1 MMFSGFRLGV
11 PAIGSNESIESG
23 MPRRLHLP
31 PLTKLLGLAILLEF
45 VNHRVIK
52 VRNME
57 IRFLCPSC
65 GRKLKADEEA
75 AGRKVEC
82 PDCGM
87 EFRVPQPEIS
97 LPPTKPEPS
106 VEPAR
111 DPGFANPNPDGELTC
126 PVCWLRFDAGDIM
139 HIAVHDSLRGD
150 PLLGEDAQQRFLATR
165 FNNAGQALDAMSL
178 PSSEIACPHCR
189 RKLPPS
195 FLGMPHHIISL
206 VGDQSAGKSYFLSV
220 LTKVL
225 PATLYREFGIVF
237 QDSDPTGNAPVND
250 MRKALFGAQSPAQA
264 KLAKTV
270 FEGAMYER
278 LPRQGR
284 MVALPR
290 PFVYTLAAEEKIR
303 DQCALIFYDNAGEH
317 FQPGVNIVEQPGAQH
332 VASAAGIM
340 FLFDPFNSP
349 EFRQIL
355 RDTKDPQFEKPV
367 VDQQDIILSEM
378 RTRIQTIRNL
388 RPGET
393 IQTPVAFIVGKSDV
407 WLHLLNGKPLR
418 DFIQDGKLDIAAIEE
433 NSSIVRELL
442 YRICPPLI
450 ANAEALSSN
459 VTFFAA
465 SSFGHTPTKIGPGEY
480 VPDPSKLQPVNV
492 EVPLLWILS
501 QVCPNLFAAGD
512 ASAPKLC
519 Q

>member
-1 MMFSGFRLGV
+1 M
-11 PAIGSNESIESG
+11 
-23 MPRRLHLP
+23 
-31 PLTKLLGLAILLEF
+31 EF
-45 VNHRVIK
+45 
-52 VRNME
+52 
-57 IRFLCPSC
+57 RFLCPSC
-65 GRKLKADEEA
+65 GRKLKADEET
-75 AGRKVEC
+75 AGIRVDC
-82 PDCGM
+82 PDCGT
-87 EFRVPQPEIS
+87 EFRVPQPES
-97 LPPTKPEPS
+97 EPPAQSET
-106 VEPAR
+106 PAAPTR
-111 DPGFANPNPDGELTC
+111 DPAFANPNADGELTC

-165 FNNAGQALDAMSL
+165 FNNAGQALDAMSV

-237 QDSDPTGNAPVND
+237 QDSDPTGNASVND
-250 MRKALFGAQSPAQA
+250 MRKALFGAQSPSQA

-290 PFVYTLAAEEKIR
+290 PFVYTLAAEEKTR
-303 DQCALIFYDNAGEH
+303 ERCALIFYDNAGEH

-340 FLFDPFNSP
+340 YLFDPFNSP
-349 EFRQIL
+349 EFRRIL
-355 RDTKDPQFEKPV
+355 RDTKDPQLEKPV

-378 RTRIQTIRNL
+378 RARIQIIRNL
-388 RPGET
+388 RSDEN
-393 IQTPVAFIVGKSDV
+393 IHTPVAFVVGKCDV
-407 WLHLLNGKPLR
+407 WLHLLNGKPIRDPLR
-418 DFIQDGKLDIAAIEE
+418 EGKLDMAVIEE
-433 NSSIVRELL
+433 NSSIVRALMYGL
-442 YRICPPLI
+442 CPAVV

-459 VTFFAA
+459 VMFFAA
-465 SSFGHTPTKIGPGEY
+465 SSFGHTPIKIGPGEY
-480 VPDPSKLQPVNV
+480 VPDPARLEPFHV
-492 EVPLLWILS
+492 EIPLLWILS
-501 QVCPNLFAAGD
+501 QVCPTLFDTSKVGGTNG
-512 ASAPKLC
+512 AP
-519 Q
+519 

>member
-1 MMFSGFRLGV
+1 M
-11 PAIGSNESIESG
+11 
-23 MPRRLHLP
+23 
-31 PLTKLLGLAILLEF
+31 EF
-45 VNHRVIK
+45 
-52 VRNME
+52 
-57 IRFLCPSC
+57 RFLCPTC
-65 GRKLKADEEA
+65 ALKLKADEED
-75 AGRKVEC
+75 AGQKADC
-82 PDCGM
+82 PHCGG
-87 EFRVPQPEIS
+87 EFVVPQPEAS
-97 LPPTKPEPS
+97 LPPSASDPPIEPT
-106 VEPAR
+106 R
-111 DPGFANPNPDGELTC
+111 DSAFAGPNPNGDLTC
-126 PVCWLRFDAGDIM
+126 PICWLRFDTGDIM

-165 FNNAGQALDAMSL
+165 FNDAGQALDAMSL
-178 PSSEIACPHCR
+178 PCSELACPHCR

-290 PFVYTLAAEEKIR
+290 PFVYTLATEDKTR

-340 FLFDPFNSP
+340 YLFDPFNSP
-349 EFRQIL
+349 EFRQNL
-355 RDTKDPQFEKPV
+355 RDTKDPQLENPV

-378 RTRIQTIRNL
+378 RARIQTIRNL

-393 IQTPVAFIVGKSDV
+393 IQTPVAFIVGKCDV
-407 WLHLLNGKPLR
+407 WLHLLNGKPLSKPVC
-418 DFIQDGKLDIAAIEE
+418 DGKLDIVAVEE
-433 NSSIVRELL
+433 NSSTIRELL
-442 YRICPPLI
+442 YRLCPPLV
-450 ANAEALSSN
+450 ANAEALSTN

-465 SSFGHTPTKIGPGEY
+465 SSFGHTPIKIGPGEY
-480 VPDPSKLQPVNV
+480 VPDPSKLRPAFV

-501 QVCPNLFAAGD
+501 QVCPDLFAQGKAIKPDGF
-512 ASAPKLC
+512 P
-519 Q
+519 

>member
-1 MMFSGFRLGV
+1 
-11 PAIGSNESIESG
+11 
-23 MPRRLHLP
+23 
-31 PLTKLLGLAILLEF
+31 
-45 VNHRVIK
+45 
-52 VRNME
+52 ME
-57 IRFLCPSC
+57 LRFLCPSC
-65 GRKLKADEEA
+65 GRRLKADEEA
-75 AGRKVEC
+75 AGMKVDC
-82 PDCGM
+82 PDCGT
-87 EFRVPQPEIS
+87 EFRAPQPEIS
-97 LPPTKPEPS
+97 FPAPQPPQAETPAEL
-106 VEPAR
+106 AR
-111 DPGFANPNPDGELTC
+111 DPAFANPNLDGEFTC
-126 PVCWLRFDAGDIM
+126 PVCWLRFDGGDIM

-150 PLLGEDAQQRFLATR
+150 PVLGEDAQQRFLATR

-206 VGDQSAGKSYFLSV
+206 VGDQSAGKSYYLSV

-290 PFVYTLAAEEKIR
+290 PFVYTLAAEEKTR

-317 FQPGVNIVEQPGAQH
+317 FQPGINIVEQPGAQH

-340 FLFDPFNSP
+340 YLFDPFNSP
-349 EFRQIL
+349 EFRQHL
-355 RDTKDPQFEKPV
+355 RDTKDPQLEKPV

-378 RTRIQTIRNL
+378 RARIQTIRNL
-388 RPGET
+388 RSGET
-393 IQTPVAFIVGKSDV
+393 IRTPVAFIVGKCDA
-407 WLHLLNGKPLR
+407 WLQLLNGKTLR
-418 DFIQDGKLDIAAIEE
+418 DPVHGGELDASAIEE
-433 NSSIVRELL
+433 NSGVIRQLL
-442 YRICPPLI
+442 YQLCPPI
-450 ANAEALSSN
+450 VANAEALSAN
-459 VTFFAA
+459 VMFFAA
-465 SSFGHTPTKIGPGEY
+465 SSFGHTPLKIGPGEY

-492 EVPLLWILS
+492 EVPLLWILT
-501 QVCPNLFAAGD
+501 QVCPNLLVTGKAGTLK
-512 ASAPKLC
+512 PG
-519 Q
+519 

>member
-1 MMFSGFRLGV
+1 LFSPFNHHAFPVDWLRF
-11 PAIGSNESIESG
+11 IT
-23 MPRRLHLP
+23 RRP
-31 PLTKLLGLAILLEF
+31 ENCMEF
-45 VNHRVIK
+45 KFH
-52 VRNME
+52 
-57 IRFLCPSC
+57 CPHC
-65 GRKLKADEEA
+65 GEKLKADDDA
-75 AGRKVEC
+75 AGGRVDC
-82 PDCGM
+82 PHCGR
-87 EFRVPQPEIS
+87 EFLIPQPEV
-97 LPPTKPEPS
+97 LVPQAGPEPLS
-106 VEPAR
+106 EPAR
-111 DPGFANPNPDGELTC
+111 EPVFTNPNLEGSLTC
-126 PVCWLRFDAGDIM
+126 PVCWLRFDTGDIM

-225 PATLYREFGIVF
+225 PATMYREFGIVF

-290 PFVYTLAAEEKIR
+290 PFVYTLAAEDKSRE
-303 DQCALIFYDNAGEH
+303 QCALIFYDNAGEH

-340 FLFDPFNSP
+340 YLFDPFNSP
-349 EFRQIL
+349 EFRRSL
-355 RDTKDPQFEKPV
+355 RDTKDPQLEKPI
-367 VDQQDIILSEM
+367 VDQQDIILAEM
-378 RTRIQTIRNL
+378 RARIQMIRNL
-388 RPGET
+388 RSGET
-393 IQTPVAFIVGKSDV
+393 IRTPVAFIVGKCDV
-407 WLHLLNGKPLR
+407 WLHLLNGKPLQNPLR
-418 DFIQDGKLDIAAIEE
+418 DGKIDLFVIRE
-433 NSSIVRELL
+433 NSKRVRELL
-442 YRICPPLI
+442 YQLCPAVV

-459 VTFFAA
+459 VMFFAA
-465 SSFGHTPTKIGPGEY
+465 SSFGHTPLKIGPGEY
-480 VPDPSKLQPVNV
+480 VPDPSKLQPVHV
-492 EVPLLWILS
+492 EIPVLWILL
-501 QVCPNLFAAGD
+501 QVCPGLFAEGEISVPNTSD
-512 ASAPKLC
+512 SVFE
-519 Q
+519 

>member
-1 MMFSGFRLGV
+1 M
-11 PAIGSNESIESG
+11 
-23 MPRRLHLP
+23 
-31 PLTKLLGLAILLEF
+31 
-45 VNHRVIK
+45 K
-52 VRNME
+52 V
-57 IRFLCPSC
+57 
-65 GRKLKADEEA
+65 D
-75 AGRKVEC
+75 C
-82 PDCGM
+82 PDCSA
-87 EFRVPQPEIS
+87 EFTIPHSEIS
-97 LPPTKPEPS
+97 LPPAPPEPPA
-106 VEPAR
+106 EPTR
-111 DPGFANPNPDGELTC
+111 DQAFVNPNTEGNLNC
-126 PVCWLRFDAGDIM
+126 PVCWLRFDSGDIM

-150 PLLGEDAQQRFLATR
+150 PVLGEDAQQRFLATR

-178 PSSEIACPHCR
+178 PSSDIACPHCR

-195 FLGMPHHIISL
+195 FLEMPHHIISL

-220 LTKVL
+220 LTKIL
-225 PATLYREFGIVF
+225 PATLYREFGVVF

-290 PFVYTLAAEEKIR
+290 PFVYTLTAEEKTR
-303 DQCALIFYDNAGEH
+303 DRCALIFYDNAGEH
-317 FQPGVNIVEQPGAQH
+317 FQPGINIVEQPGAQH

-340 FLFDPFNSP
+340 YLFDPFNSP
-349 EFRQIL
+349 EFRRSL
-355 RDTKDPQFEKPV
+355 RDTKDPQLEKPV

-378 RTRIQTIRNL
+378 RARIQSIRNL

-418 DFIQDGKLDIAAIEE
+418 ESVRDGKLDLDSVEE
-433 NSSIVRELL
+433 NSGIIRELL
-442 YRICPPLI
+442 YRLYPPVV
-450 ANAEALSSN
+450 ANAEALSTN
-459 VTFFAA
+459 VMFFAA
-465 SSFGHTPTKIGPGEY
+465 SSFGHTPLKIGPGEY
-480 VPDPSKLQPVNV
+480 VPDPAKLVPSNV

-501 QVCPNLFAAGD
+501 QVCPNLFANGETNTAKPG
-512 ASAPKLC
+512 
-519 Q
+519 